1 MARHSRLYLFCTWMV
16 ILSLFGGPLTN
27 VGAAVQPVRQVT
39 SLAQQI
45 PDDPSAAAR
54 LLVEQIYGPDEAAA
68 NEAITEV
75 LRRAAIPVVSINGP
89 VVALPDNIVLA
100 DAAVYAELIPDLTRA
115 VRAGDFYT
123 VQQLGDLLLEIG
135 ISDQPDAGRPMT
147 LETLVGGLGKWGKR
161 EGAPVESA
169 FAGAVTRALAGR
181 RLQVLYPKADMVQLQ
196 FDPLQTI
203 LIIAHASTDARTV
216 AAAPTSSLLDRLSG
230 VKVVYAQDK
239 GPCDDLEKVLAP
251 PMGQVEETISK
262 VVKEQIIESWKDF
275 ALSDAAKEA
284 LGKAGAVHE
293 KGTAVLNVLLL
304 LMGAQIDV
312 VDNKGGETHFKHAEG
327 DRSKHVEVHAL
338 AYFDS
343 NIAKKKVACYKLA
356 GIDVPPPGPLSGFK
370 VHWSLDQSLGVG
382 YQGKYLTAV
391 TSDSQKIGGCGTCGE
406 TTGNDGRSKIELY
419 PPVEKNPGTGYE
431 LSGGVRVTASLDK
444 ADFPFKLSDLLGLK
458 DPGGFAAGKIWDLA
472 VSAISRAGLPSK
484 STNIQVKY
492 HGSEIYV
499 SKGKSNLFLF
509 YITAPVELDL
519 YTCEGLNGTW
529 HATGGMGGDEQTF
542 FGDAAETVFGVD
554 IPEGVTY
561 IQSTTFQ
568 INPDAVENRFDL
580 VPEIKMTGV
589 MKLDQALIAANRAV
603 IVGTRVGRVVGE
615 VDLQMDSMSLA
626 PVAFFGSTTYPLYL
640 VPEDPRCPPG
650 EYYFEN
656 YP

>member
-1 MARHSRLYLFCTWMV
+1 MARHSRLYLFCAWMI
-16 ILSLFGGPLTN
+16 ILSLVGGPLTSA
-27 VGAAVQPVRQVT
+27 GAAVQPIRRAPAI
-39 SLAQQI
+39 AQQL
-45 PDDPSAAAR
+45 PDDPAGAAR
-54 LLVEQIYGPDEAAA
+54 MLVEQIYGPDEQAAH
-68 NEAITEV
+68 EAITEV
-75 LRRAAIPVVSINGP
+75 LRRAAVPVVSIDGP
-89 VVALPDNIVLA
+89 VVALPDYLVLA

-123 VQQLGDLLLEIG
+123 VEQMGELLLEIG
-135 ISDQPDAGRPMT
+135 ISDQPIAP
-147 LETLVGGLGKWGKR
+147 ETIVGGLGRWGKR
-161 EGAPVESA
+161 DGAPVESA
-169 FAGAVTRALAGR
+169 FAGAVTRALSGR
-181 RLQVLYPKADMVQLQ
+181 RLQVLYPGADMAQVQ
-196 FDPLQTI
+196 FDPLQTVLI
-203 LIIAHASTDARTV
+203 LAHASTDARTV

-230 VKVVYAQDK
+230 VKVVYAQAK

-251 PMGQVEETISK
+251 PSGQIEETITK
-262 VVKEQIIESWKDF
+262 VVKEEIINSWKDF
-275 ALSDAAKEA
+275 ALNDAAKEA

-312 VDNKGGETHFKHAEG
+312 VDNKGGQTHFKHAEG

-356 GIDVPPPGPLSGFK
+356 GVDVPPPGPLSGFK
-370 VHWSLDQSLGVG
+370 VRWSLNQAQGVG

-406 TTGNDGRSKIELY
+406 TTGSDGRSKIELY
-419 PPVEKNPGTGYE
+419 PPVEKNPGKGYE
-431 LSGGVRVTASLDK
+431 LTGGVRVTASLDK

-458 DPGGFAAGKIWDLA
+458 NPGGFAAGKIWDLA

-484 STNIQVKY
+484 SIGIQVKY

-499 SKGKSNLFLF
+499 SKGKSNLWLF

-519 YTCEGLNGTW
+519 YTCEGLNGKW
-529 HATGGMGGDEQTF
+529 YASGGMGGDEQTF

-561 IQSTTFQ
+561 LQDTTFL
-568 INPDAVENRFDL
+568 INPNAVENRFDL

-589 MKLDQALIAANRAV
+589 IKLDRALIAANRAV
-603 IVGTRVGRVVGE
+603 VVGSRVGRVVGE
-615 VDLQMDSMSLA
+615 VDLQMDAMSLA
-626 PVAFFGSTTYPLYL
+626 PVAFFGSTTYPLYQ